1 MSTLQPKIKIREG
14 GFSIAGKGAGG
25 TKYYQVGSVAPSS
38 ERNELRVVVNGHENL
53 VRALFFAA
61 YQLSEG
67 LAHGPGTASVQ
78 VAHSDEPPIMI
89 YAQDINL
96 ANPEGLTGKG
106 LSEIYKRLGIDSFRD
121 IVAEDGTSTS
131 QLEVG
136 QHTIGLGIAAV
147 EAYMRRDETRVDRAV
162 ANP

>member
-1 MSTLQPKIKIREG
+1 MNTSQPKIKIYEG
-14 GFSIAGKGAGG
+14 GFSVAGKGAGG

-38 ERNELRVVVNGHENL
+38 ERNELRVIVNGHENL

-78 VAHSDEPPIMI
+78 VAHSDEPPIVI
-89 YAQDINL
+89 YDQDINL

-106 LSEIYKRLGIDSFRD
+106 LSEIYERLGINDFRD
-121 IVAEDGTSTS
+121 IVVGDGAGASR
-131 QLEVG
+131 LEVG

-162 ANP
+162 AKP